1 MYLQSVDRAGTP
13 SSSTNAAMIEPL
25 GIKTERDKMTASLGG
40 GAGSSAGPSSHDR
53 RDDERPHSKDSS
65 LPKP

>member
-1 MYLQSVDRAGTP
+1 MYLQSVDRA

-25 GIKTERDKMTASLGG
+25 GVKTERDKMTASLGS